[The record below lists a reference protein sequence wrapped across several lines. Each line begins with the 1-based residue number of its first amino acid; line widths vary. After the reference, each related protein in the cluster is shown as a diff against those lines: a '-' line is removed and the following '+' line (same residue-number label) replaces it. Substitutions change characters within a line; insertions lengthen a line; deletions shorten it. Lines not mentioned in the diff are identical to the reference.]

1 MEDGKKM
8 DQLTRSKA
16 NMPLQRPR
24 PIMSAR
30 LFEEESLQST
40 KKKGYVS
47 FRKLEL

>member
-1 MEDGKKM
+1 M
-8 DQLTRSKA
+8 DPVTSSKA

-40 KKKGYVS
+40 KKKGLR
-47 FRKLEL
+47 FIPKA